1 MRDTVIEVLKSHFGN
16 DKVYEDNTHL
26 IDDLNGDEID
36 VVDVIMKIESELGI
50 SIPEE
55 ETFDIM
61 TVSQLLEVVGRHVGS
76 D

>member
-1 MRDTVIEVLKSHFGN
+1 
-16 DKVYEDNTHL
+16 
-26 IDDLNGDEID
+26 
-36 VVDVIMKIESELGI
+36 MKIESELGI

-61 TVSQLLEVVGRHVGS
+61 TVSELLEVVGRRVGS

>member
-1 MRDTVIEVLKSHFGN
+1 MRDTVIEVLKSHFGK
-16 DKVYEDNTHL
+16 DKVYEDSTHL

-61 TVSQLLEVVGRHVGS
+61 TVSQLLEVVGNHVQS